1 MTPEMLSALVA
12 LVLGVVLA
20 VTLGLVVARQ
30 GRLRRS
36 LGHARADVQA
46 LEARVAT
53 LSERLIAAESEA
65 HPGQELA
72 LIYNPVKSGVDEIR
86 AYVETQARRDGFG
99 DVLVLE
105 TEEDDPGV
113 QMARDAVA
121 AGVRRILVAG
131 GDGTVRTVAEELANT
146 SVALGIIP
154 LGTGNLLARNLSLPI
169 NDPEECVRIALH
181 GHQRVIDTVD
191 VRLVHEDGE
200 RTRHTFTV
208 MGGAGY
214 DADIM
219 GDTRDDLKDMAG
231 WLAYSEAGLRHLGG
245 ERREVSVALDGGPFR
260 TFRMR
265 SVLVANCGMLTAGM
279 ELLPEAKLDDGLLD
293 VLILSPRNTLD
304 WARIA
309 LKTLTRHRR
318 DLDTLQTRQ
327 ATRVQVRF
335 AEPTLSQLDGD
346 ATGGITGLDARVQPD
361 SLVIMIKNEDR
372 ASVQS

>member
-1 MTPEMLSALVA
+1 M
-12 LVLGVVLA
+12 
-20 VTLGLVVARQ
+20 
-30 GRLRRS
+30 
-36 LGHARADVQA
+36 
-46 LEARVAT
+46 
-53 LSERLIAAESEA
+53 
-65 HPGQELA
+65 
-72 LIYNPVKSGVDEIR
+72 IYNPVKSGVDEIR

-105 TEEDDPGV
+105 TEEDDPSV

-219 GDTRDDLKDMAG
+219 GDTRDDLKDMDG
-231 WLAYSEAGLRHLGG
+231 WLAYS
-245 ERREVSVALDGGPFR
+245 
-260 TFRMR
+260 
-265 SVLVANCGMLTAGM
+265 C
-279 ELLPEAKLDDGLLD
+279 LLYTSP
-293 VLILSPRNTLD
+293 SPR
-304 WARIA
+304 
-309 LKTLTRHRR
+309 
-318 DLDTLQTRQ
+318 
-327 ATRVQVRF
+327 
-335 AEPTLSQLDGD
+335 
-346 ATGGITGLDARVQPD
+346 
-361 SLVIMIKNEDR
+361 DR
-372 ASVQS
+372 G